1 MSACSTIETIDG
13 QKTASQSKENVVRYR
28 DNINSLLPEKL
39 DAYEHAVAM
48 MKKKIERNVFDR
60 TGFLWQAWV
69 HNCTNIDAN
78 SCTHI
83 KGNDGLTKNIG
94 TPNFC

>member
-1 MSACSTIETIDG
+1 
-13 QKTASQSKENVVRYR
+13 
-28 DNINSLLPEKL
+28 
-39 DAYEHAVAM
+39 M